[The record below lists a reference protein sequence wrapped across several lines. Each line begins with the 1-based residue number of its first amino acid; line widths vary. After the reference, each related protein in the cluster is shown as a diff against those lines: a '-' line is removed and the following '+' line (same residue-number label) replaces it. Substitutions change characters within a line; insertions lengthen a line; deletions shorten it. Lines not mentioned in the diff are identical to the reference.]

1 MFQLFRKPSPPA
13 PTTGDQERYVPHQP
27 PGVGES
33 VRRHVSGRPGID
45 PPPCGQ
51 WELGLLANY
60 RFPKNNGHS
69 PICEVYT
76 FAEFSAA
83 LQAATGELVVDLTDS
98 DRIVPAE
105 QIIAITRCCA
115 PHAQIGPYIPTAF
128 VIDDGPR
135 RPRDVTEPEHKA
147 AREALTRILAAWA
160 EDPSVTGVYLGRL
173 SDPVYVPTYSRS
185 WSAK

>member
-1 MFQLFRKPSPPA
+1 MFRLFRKPSTTPPVA
-13 PTTGDQERYVPHQP
+13 RDEERYVPHQP

-51 WELGLLANY
+51 SELGLLAPF
-60 RFPKNNGHS
+60 RFPKSDGHS
-69 PICEVYT
+69 PAGDVYT

-83 LQAATGELVVDLTDS
+83 LETSSGEQVVDLTDS
-98 DRIVPAE
+98 ERVVPAE

-115 PHAQIGPYIPTAF
+115 PHSQVGPYIPTAF

-147 AREALTRILAAWA
+147 AREALTRILTAWA

-173 SDPVYVPTYSRS
+173 SDPVYVPMDSRS
-185 WSAK
+185 GSAK